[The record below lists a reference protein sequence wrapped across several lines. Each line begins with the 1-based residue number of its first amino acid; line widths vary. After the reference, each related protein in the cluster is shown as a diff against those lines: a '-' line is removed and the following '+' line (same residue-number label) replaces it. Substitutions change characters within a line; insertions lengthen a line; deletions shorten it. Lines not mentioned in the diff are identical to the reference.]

1 MMNKISFIGTLLF
14 LFLVTVVSGQEKI
27 VVTGKVYH
35 SVSKTPLAQVRVAG
49 SNLNKSAITDE
60 EGAFQIE
67 VADAHVVLTFEL
79 RGFMQKQLFLGKRT
93 QLEVYLLPENTLRYT
108 NKTLS
113 SAGILDVW
121 DKKGSSFSINRKDLY
136 QGNATPDESI
146 YGMIPGVSVLSKGG
160 MPGEGAVIN
169 LHGIRSLV
177 SSNMPLMVVDGVPY
191 IVDNNESQIISGFSR
206 NVYGMINQ
214 KDIESISFLKGA
226 DALKYGAMGS
236 NGVLVINT
244 EKATDLETK
253 VEFHTVD
260 GVSWMNTRM
269 PLMDAGSFKSYI
281 GDIGETV
288 TFDMAALV
296 DQFPFLKDDPSYH
309 YNYVYDNNTDWQEEI
324 YDKAIST
331 ENMLKIKGGDAI
343 ANYMLTVGYMNTQGV
358 LKNTKDS
365 RYYARF
371 NANMNITQRLKMFAS
386 VGFSYNETDMLEQ
399 GISPKTNPI
408 LASFHKSPLFSVY
421 EKNEAGRSL
430 GTFSKVETYV
440 NGVRNPRADIIGV
453 SNPAALVSQVEENGQ
468 VYNVLVNL
476 GLDYQFS
483 SKFKIG
489 GVFGLYY
496 NYNHE
501 QAFIGGKSSLAIAPL
516 SEGLAKNT
524 VRSAVNQ
531 GRNIYFNGFGE
542 YHNVFRNIHQVDVML
557 GYQMLPSHWES
568 DCGTGTNTS
577 SDFYKTLN
585 SVTGYVDK
593 NIFGYINTWN
603 WMNIYAQAQYDYKH
617 QLFATLGLTADA
629 SSSTGENA
637 ALFKYLPSVQA
648 GIRFANTSLLR
659 EVRGIDELTLR
670 GEYSQLTN
678 SRYSSHYS
686 KYYYSSKMFR
696 EITGLV
702 RGNLPNT
709 KLKPEAVHTTTIGLD
724 FATLARRLSFSAEIF
739 EERTQDML
747 TKQQIAPVYG
757 FGHVYD
763 NAGEIKTRG
772 IDFSLQASLIQNK
785 NFEWAIGGN
794 ITHYKSEIVKL
805 GKTGQEIIQFSDGT
819 MLLNKVGETPY
830 QFYGYQAE
838 KVIASEAEAKELA
851 LESHAGVRF
860 SAGDIQFRNL
870 NGDNRIDEKDLVCLG
885 TAAPDIAGGF
895 FTYFRYKGFDL
906 MAQFTYSYG
915 NKIYNATRRSFES
928 LNGYENQSSVAERRW
943 SYDGQQTD
951 IPRAVYG
958 DAIGNSRF
966 SSRWVEDGSYLK
978 LKNVTLGYTF
988 TEKVGFFNQIQLY
1001 LTAQNLFTL
1010 TKYIGFD
1017 PEFRYS
1023 YSPEYA
1029 GFDLCKFPL
1038 AKSVRLGV
1046 KLNF

>member
-1 MMNKISFIGTLLF
+1 MMNKISFICALVF
-14 LFLVTVVSGQEKI
+14 LFLTTAVNGQEKI

-35 SVSKTPLAQVRVAG
+35 AVTKAPLAQVRVSG
-49 SNLNKSAITDE
+49 STLKKSAITDQ

-67 VADAHVVLTFEL
+67 VQDQQVELIFEL
-79 RGFMQKQLFLGKRT
+79 RGFMQKHLFLGKRKHVD
-93 QLEVYLLPENTLRYT
+93 VYLLPENTLRYT
-108 NKTLS
+108 HKTVS
-113 SAGILDVW
+113 PFGVGNVW
-121 DKKGSSFSINRKDLY
+121 DKKGSAFSMNRKDLY

-146 YGMIPGVSVLSKGG
+146 YGMIPGVSVISKSG

-191 IVDNNESQIISGFSR
+191 IVDDHESQIINGFSR

-269 PLMDAGSFKSYI
+269 PLMNAGSFKSYI

-288 TFDMAALV
+288 MYDMAALV

-324 YDKAIST
+324 WDKAFST

-371 NANMNITQRLKMFAS
+371 NANMNITERLKMFAS
-386 VGFSYNETDMLEQ
+386 VGFAYNETNMLEQ

-408 LASFHKSPLFSVY
+408 LASFQKSPLFSVY
-421 EKNEAGRSL
+421 ERNEEGRSL

-440 NGVRNPRADIIGV
+440 NGIRNPRADIIGI
-453 SNPAALVSQVEENGQ
+453 SNPAALLSGVEENGD

-476 GLDYQFS
+476 GVDYRLG
-483 SKFKIG
+483 SKFKLG

-516 SEGLAKNT
+516 NDGLAKNT
-524 VRSAVNQ
+524 VKSAVNQ
-531 GRNIYFNGFGE
+531 GRNIYFNGYGE
-542 YHNVFRNIHQVDVML
+542 YHDLFDNVHQVDVML
-557 GYQMLPSHWES
+557 GYQMLTSHLES

-585 SVTGYVDK
+585 SVTGYVNK
-593 NIFGYINTWN
+593 NIFGYIDTWN
-603 WMNIYAQAQYDYKH
+603 WMNVYAQAQYDYKH
-617 QLFATLGLTADA
+617 QVFATLGLTADA

-637 ALFKYLPSVQA
+637 ALFKFLPSVQA
-648 GIRFANTSLLR
+648 GIRLGNTSLLR
-659 EVRGIDELTLR
+659 DVKGIDELTLR

-678 SRYSSHYS
+678 SRYSSHFS

-709 KLKPEAVHTTTIGLD
+709 KLKPEVVHTTTVGLD
-724 FATLARRLSFSAEIF
+724 FATLARRLSFSAEVY
-739 EERTQDML
+739 EERTKDML
-747 TKQQIAPVYG
+747 MKQNIAPVYG
-757 FGHVYD
+757 FENVYD
-763 NAGEIKTRG
+763 NTGGIKTRG
-772 IDFSLQASLIQNK
+772 VDFSLQASLIQNK
-785 NFEWAIGGN
+785 DFEWTVGGN
-794 ITHYKSEIVKL
+794 IAHYKSEIVKL
-805 GKTGQEIIQFSDGT
+805 GKNTQETVQFSDGT
-819 MLLNKVGETPY
+819 MLLNKVGESPY
-830 QFYGYQAE
+830 QFYGYQVE
-838 KVIASEAEAKELA
+838 RVIPSEAEANRLA
-851 LESHAGVRF
+851 LYSHSGVQFR
-860 SAGDIQFRNL
+860 AGDIQFRNL
-870 NGDNRIDEKDLVCLG
+870 NGDNRIDEKDMVTLG
-885 TAAPDIAGGF
+885 TAVPDVYGGF

-915 NKIYNATRRSFES
+915 NEIYNATRRNFES
-928 LNGYENQSSVAERRW
+928 LSGYENQSLVAERRW

-1017 PEFRYS
+1017 PEFSYS

-1029 GFDLCKFPL
+1029 GFDLCKVPL

>member
-1 MMNKISFIGTLLF
+1 MNKISFICALVF
-14 LFLVTVVSGQEKI
+14 LILSSVVQGQEKI
-27 VVTGKVYH
+27 TVTGKVFH
-35 SVSKTPLAQVRVAG
+35 SVTKAPLAQVRVSG
-49 SNLNKSAITDE
+49 SNLQKSAMTGED
-60 EGAFQIE
+60 GSFQIE
-67 VADAHVVLTFEL
+67 IPDQKVELIFEL
-79 RGFMQKQLFLGKRT
+79 QGFMQKQVYLGKRKH
-93 QLEVYLLPENTLRYT
+93 LEIYLLPENTLRYT
-108 NKTLS
+108 NKVET
-113 SAGILDVW
+113 SAGTLNVW
-121 DKKGSSFSINRKDLY
+121 DKKGSSFSINRKDMY

-146 YGMIPGVSVLSKGG
+146 YGMIPGLSVTSKGG

-169 LHGIRSLV
+169 LHGVRSLV
-177 SSNMPLMVVDGVPY
+177 STNMPLMVVDGVPY
-191 IVDNNESQIISGFSR
+191 IVDNKESQIINGFSR

-260 GVSWMNTRM
+260 GIAWMNTRM
-269 PLMDAGSFKSYI
+269 PLMGAGGFKSYI

-288 TFDMAALV
+288 TSDMSALV
-296 DQFPFLKDDPSYH
+296 EQFPFLKDDPSYH

-324 YDKAIST
+324 YDKAFST

-343 ANYMLTVGYMNTQGV
+343 ANYMLTVGYMNTKGI

-386 VGFSYNETDMLEQ
+386 VGFSYNESDMLEQ

-408 LASFHKSPLFSVY
+408 LASFQKSPLFSVY
-421 EKNEAGRSL
+421 EKNEEGRSL

-440 NGVRNPRADIIGV
+440 NGIRNPRADIIGI
-453 SNPAALVSQVEENGQ
+453 SNPAALVSEVEESGN

-476 GLDYQFS
+476 GLSYQIS
-483 SKFKIG
+483 GKFKVG
-489 GVFGLYY
+489 GVFGIYY

-501 QAFIGGKSSLAIAPL
+501 QAFIGGKSSQAIAPL
-516 SEGLAKNT
+516 NDGLAKNT
-524 VRSAVNQ
+524 VKSAVNQ
-531 GRNIYFNGFGE
+531 GRNIYFNGYGE
-542 YHNVFRNIHQVDVML
+542 YHDIFNKVHNLDVMV
-557 GYQMLPSHWES
+557 GYQMMTSHMES

-585 SVTGYVDK
+585 SISGYVNK
-593 NIFGYINTWN
+593 NIFGYIDTWN
-603 WMNIYAQAQYDYKH
+603 WMNVYAQAQYDYKH
-617 QLFATLGLTADA
+617 QAFATIGLTADA

-637 ALFKYLPSVQA
+637 DLFKFLPSVQA
-648 GIRFANTSLLR
+648 GIRLANTSLLR
-659 EVRGIDELTLR
+659 DVKGIDELTIR

-678 SRYSSHYS
+678 SRYSPHYS

-709 KLKPEAVHTTTIGLD
+709 KLKPEIVHTTTLGLD
-724 FATLARRLSFSAEIF
+724 FATLGRRLNFSAEVY
-739 EERTQDML
+739 EERTKDML
-747 TKQQIAPVYG
+747 VKQNMAPVFG
-757 FGHVYD
+757 FESVYD
-763 NAGEIKTRG
+763 NTGEIKTQG
-772 IDFSLQASLIQNK
+772 VDFSLQASLIQNK
-785 NFEWAIGGN
+785 NFEWTVGGN
-794 ITHYKSEIVKL
+794 ISHYNSEIVKL
-805 GKTGQEIIQFSDGT
+805 GKVDREIIDFSDGT
-819 MLLNKVGETPY
+819 ALLNQVGESPY
-830 QFYGYQAE
+830 QFYGYQTE
-838 KVIASEAEAKELA
+838 KVIASQAEADRLN
-851 LESHAGVRF
+851 LYSHAGVRF
-860 SAGDIQFRNL
+860 NAGDMQFSNL
-870 NGDNRIDEKDLVCLG
+870 NGDNRIDDKDRVSLG
-885 TAAPDIAGGF
+885 SATPDIFGGF

-915 NKIYNATRRSFES
+915 NKIYNATRRNFES
-928 LNGYENQSSVAERRW
+928 LSGYENQSSVAERRW

-966 SSRWVEDGSYLK
+966 SSRWIEDGSYLK

-988 TEKVGFFNQIQLY
+988 TEKVGFFKQIHLY
-1001 LTAQNLFTL
+1001 VTGQNLFTL

-1017 PEFRYS
+1017 PEFRSS
-1023 YSPEYA
+1023 YNPELT
-1029 GFDLCKFPL
+1029 GFDLCKVPL
-1038 AKSVRLGV
+1038 AKSVRLGI